1 MPVLTDDTVL
11 NIDGFLNVDPAAGMR
26 QRAESFLTSRRW
38 STSQVFYGDQQEL
51 GDEEED
57 EQPQPRWS
65 MTFALGLDD
74 IKTSGEDWF
83 SDVTAMLGFV
93 QTLQEELDNEF
104 TAEVCY
110 RFKPWYSEHITFV
123 SEQKMD
129 FSTVRAMIDHV
140 T

>member
-1 MPVLTDDTVL
+1 MPVLTDETVL

-26 QRAESFLTSRRW
+26 QRAESFLASRRW

-74 IKTSGEDWF
+74 IKTPGEDWF
-83 SDVTAMLGFV
+83 SDVTAMLSFV

-104 TAEVCY
+104 TAEVGY
-110 RFKPWYSEHITFV
+110 RSKPWYSEHITFV